1 MLETPESFLL
11 SKSQILLRFWLGKP
25 SPLKISNPLEILA
38 RKASSSQIRE
48 SSLEFGQAS
57 SSQIADP
64 PPTSWR
70 MADSQQFGYDP
81 KVPIS

>member
-1 MLETPESFLL
+1 VNPLTVLE
-11 SKSQILLRFWLGKP
+11 KP

-48 SSLEFGQAS
+48 SSLEFGKL
-57 SSQIADP
+57 P
-64 PPTSWR
+64 PLKTVNPLTVLEKPSPLKLLICR
-70 MADSQQFGYDP
+70 LADSQQFVYDP